1 MKKKYINA
9 PMIVIAGRPNVG
21 KSTLFNRL
29 VGKRRSITDETAG
42 VTRDLVEETVLLK
55 DKPVRLVD
63 SGGFKLSR
71 SKNEAEEI
79 LTKLTIEKTLEALE
93 RADRILLLLDATSRT
108 AEDDEFVQYLR
119 RYWNKIVVAVNKTE
133 GGRGQAE
140 GYNYLRL
147 GISNIN
153 FISAEHGDNID
164 ALIDVLID
172 GLDFSKVIEAE
183 TDEIIRVTI
192 VGKPNTGKSTLSN
205 FLTKSSASIVSNIAG
220 TTRDIVQGE
229 FVYKWKKFVLQD
241 TAGIRKKNK
250 VSEDIEYYSVVRA
263 IKSLDDA
270 DIVLHLIDADSG
282 LTEQDKKIS
291 VQAVNRGLPVVFVIN
306 KWDTVDTQKGT
317 FKNYE
322 KNIKIMFGK
331 MEYAPICA
339 ISAIDGTGVNNMLN
353 IALQAFKQY
362 TTKIETSALNLAL
375 KDWLVAYPP
384 SGNKFTFKYLVQTG
398 VRPVRFLI
406 FANKVQNV
414 TEQYLRYLQNR
425 IRKDFGFSLIPIQ
438 LTVRS
443 NRNEGEKIFGGI
455 KQETK

>member
-9 PMIVIAGRPNVG
+9 PMIVIAGCPNVG

-63 SGGFKLSR
+63 LGGFKLSR

-133 GGRGQAE
+133 GGRGQSE

-229 FVYKWKKFVLQD
+229 FVYKGKKFVLQD

-250 VSEDIEYYSVVRA
+250 VSEDIEYYSVVRT

-270 DIVLHLIDADSG
+270 DIVLHLIDAD
-282 LTEQDKKIS
+282 L
-291 VQAVNRGLPVVFVIN
+291 
-306 KWDTVDTQKGT
+306 
-317 FKNYE
+317 
-322 KNIKIMFGK
+322 
-331 MEYAPICA
+331 A
-339 ISAIDGTGVNNMLN
+339 I
-353 IALQAFKQY
+353 
-362 TTKIETSALNLAL
+362 
-375 KDWLVAYPP
+375 YPA
-384 SGNKFTFKYLVQTG
+384 G
-398 VRPVRFLI
+398 
-406 FANKVQNV
+406 
-414 TEQYLRYLQNR
+414 
-425 IRKDFGFSLIPIQ
+425 
-438 LTVRS
+438 
-443 NRNEGEKIFGGI
+443 
-455 KQETK
+455 

>member
-140 GYNYLRL
+140 GYNYLHL

-229 FVYKWKKFVLQD
+229 FVYKGEKFVLQD

-384 SGNKFTFKYLVQTG
+384 SGNEFTFKYLVQTG

>member
-93 RADRILLLLDATSRT
+93 RADRILLLLDATSRN

-119 RYWNKIVVAVNKTE
+119 RYWNKIVVAVNKRE

-229 FVYKWKKFVLQD
+229 FVYKGKKFVLQD

-306 KWDTVDTQKGT
+306 KWDTVNTQKGT

-362 TTKIETSALNLAL
+362 TTKIETSALNLSL

-384 SGNKFTFKYLVQTG
+384 SGNKFTCKYLVQTG
-398 VRPVRFLI
+398 GRPVRFLI

>member
-1 MKKKYINA
+1 MRKKYINA

-153 FISAEHGDNID
+153 FISAEHGDNI
-164 ALIDVLID
+164 AFCNRLRLKHCAAQRKQKIPK
-172 GLDFSKVIEAE
+172 SAE
-183 TDEIIRVTI
+183 
-192 VGKPNTGKSTLSN
+192 
-205 FLTKSSASIVSNIAG
+205 
-220 TTRDIVQGE
+220 
-229 FVYKWKKFVLQD
+229 
-241 TAGIRKKNK
+241 RK
-250 VSEDIEYYSVVRA
+250 A
-263 IKSLDDA
+263 
-270 DIVLHLIDADSG
+270 
-282 LTEQDKKIS
+282 
-291 VQAVNRGLPVVFVIN
+291 F
-306 KWDTVDTQKGT
+306 
-317 FKNYE
+317 
-322 KNIKIMFGK
+322 
-331 MEYAPICA
+331 EYAFEHI
-339 ISAIDGTGVNNMLN
+339 
-353 IALQAFKQY
+353 
-362 TTKIETSALNLAL
+362 
-375 KDWLVAYPP
+375 
-384 SGNKFTFKYLVQTG
+384 
-398 VRPVRFLI
+398 
-406 FANKVQNV
+406 ANKHRCY
-414 TEQYLRYLQNR
+414 TL
-425 IRKDFGFSLIPIQ
+425 
-438 LTVRS
+438 
-443 NRNEGEKIFGGI
+443 
-455 KQETK
+455 

>member
-1 MKKKYINA
+1 LLEFWKTKGAKEESLAMMYLA
-9 PMIVIAGRPNVG
+9 FTGIAFKPARVVVVG
-21 KSTLFNRL
+21 
-29 VGKRRSITDETAG
+29 
-42 VTRDLVEETVLLK
+42 
-55 DKPVRLVD
+55 
-63 SGGFKLSR
+63 
-71 SKNEAEEI
+71 
-79 LTKLTIEKTLEALE
+79 
-93 RADRILLLLDATSRT
+93 T

-229 FVYKWKKFVLQD
+229 FVYKGKKFVLQD

-270 DIVLHLIDADSG
+270 DSMPDISRMGMNHPPGILKNGVLI
-282 LTEQDKKIS
+282 
-291 VQAVNRGLPVVFVIN
+291 
-306 KWDTVDTQKGT
+306 
-317 FKNYE
+317 NYE
-322 KNIKIMFGK
+322 
-331 MEYAPICA
+331 
-339 ISAIDGTGVNNMLN
+339 
-353 IALQAFKQY
+353 
-362 TTKIETSALNLAL
+362 
-375 KDWLVAYPP
+375 
-384 SGNKFTFKYLVQTG
+384 
-398 VRPVRFLI
+398 
-406 FANKVQNV
+406 
-414 TEQYLRYLQNR
+414 
-425 IRKDFGFSLIPIQ
+425 
-438 LTVRS
+438 
-443 NRNEGEKIFGGI
+443 
-455 KQETK
+455 